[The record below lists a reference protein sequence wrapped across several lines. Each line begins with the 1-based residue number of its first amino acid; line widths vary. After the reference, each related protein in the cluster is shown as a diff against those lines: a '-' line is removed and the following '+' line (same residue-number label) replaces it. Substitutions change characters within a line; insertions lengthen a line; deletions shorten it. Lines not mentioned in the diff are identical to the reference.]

1 MANITN
7 WTWYVSS
14 MYTVKE
20 IPNKPDYVAMITW
33 RLIGTDGVHKS
44 DVGNNAV
51 FEEISS
57 DTDFV
62 PYENLTEEM
71 VLGWVQAQL
80 GEEGIAFYKAKAQA
94 EIDAKA
100 APIVNPATP
109 EFKPLPWSNQGA
121 A

>member
-20 IPNKPDYVAMITW
+20 IPNKPDYVAMVTW
-33 RLIGTDGVHKS
+33 RLIGSDGVNKS

-57 DTDFV
+57 DADFV
-62 PYENLTEEM
+62 PFENLTEEM
-71 VLGWVQAQL
+71 VLGWVKTQL
-80 GEEGIAFYKAKAQA
+80 GEEGITFYKAQAQA
-94 EIDAKA
+94 EIDVLS
-100 APIVNPATP
+100 APVITP
-109 EFKPLPWSNQGA
+109 EFKPLPWSNEGA
-121 A
+121 SL